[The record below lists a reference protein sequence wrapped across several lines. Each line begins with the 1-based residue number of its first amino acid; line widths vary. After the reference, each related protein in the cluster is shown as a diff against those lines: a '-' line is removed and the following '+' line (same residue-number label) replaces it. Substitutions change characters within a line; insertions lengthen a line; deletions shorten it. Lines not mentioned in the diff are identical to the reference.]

1 MNKKKS
7 IVWVCILFLVVWM
20 GVTTVSFAVVT
31 PNAEFYVKDDA
42 NVLSEETEDYIMQ
55 TNIDLEQ
62 KTGAQIVVVTI
73 PSLEGESIE
82 EYANELFRAWGIGSK
97 EKNNGLLLLCSTGDR
112 LFRVEVGYGLEGI
125 LPDGKTGRMQDEY
138 IIPYLKENNYDEGIR
153 NGYSAFLQE
162 IAEEYGVT
170 ISNGQTAKVVSSTSN
185 NVDYSII
192 AMFISIFVTGISLST
207 CLLKKSKKSF
217 LTYIIIEIVQGIIL
231 WFLFRNIFFIIV
243 GFILGNIFALNFRY
257 GGFIGGGR
265 FGGGSFGGFS
275 GGGFSGGGGSSRGG
289 GSTRGF

>member
-162 IAEEYGVT
+162 IAE
-170 ISNGQTAKVVSSTSN
+170 
-185 NVDYSII
+185 
-192 AMFISIFVTGISLST
+192 
-207 CLLKKSKKSF
+207 
-217 LTYIIIEIVQGIIL
+217 
-231 WFLFRNIFFIIV
+231 
-243 GFILGNIFALNFRY
+243 
-257 GGFIGGGR
+257 
-265 FGGGSFGGFS
+265 
-275 GGGFSGGGGSSRGG
+275 
-289 GSTRGF
+289 

>member
-185 NVDYSII
+185 NVDYS
-192 AMFISIFVTGISLST
+192 
-207 CLLKKSKKSF
+207 KSEAKRS
-217 LTYIIIEIVQGIIL
+217 
-231 WFLFRNIFFIIV
+231 
-243 GFILGNIFALNFRY
+243 
-257 GGFIGGGR
+257 
-265 FGGGSFGGFS
+265 
-275 GGGFSGGGGSSRGG
+275 
-289 GSTRGF
+289 